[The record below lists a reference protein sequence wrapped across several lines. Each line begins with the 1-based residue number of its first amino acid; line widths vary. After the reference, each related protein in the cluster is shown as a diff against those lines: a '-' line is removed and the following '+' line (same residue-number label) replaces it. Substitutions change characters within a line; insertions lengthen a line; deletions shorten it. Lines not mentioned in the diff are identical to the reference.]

1 MIIAMLTAALAQATV
16 AVPAP
21 AVPVPAVVGRSIKDL
36 PNVTLTHFDVKGKNG
51 KAIKKNLDALLAD
64 PAAKNT
70 VRLYGWDVGASIMK
84 RTEGTKCTVTNA
96 TATMNAT
103 VNLPR
108 LAEQAKVDKA
118 ALAIWQPYVASLE
131 EEAAAN
137 LWFVKDQL
145 PAVEKSVVGIDCAA
159 VAATWQASLD
169 KLKSQQTAF
178 NAQRAAA
185 AAAAAA
191 AKAAADKAAAA
202 AAKKQ

>member
-1 MIIAMLTAALAQATV
+1 MFIAMLTAAVAQAT
-16 AVPAP
+16 AAAPATVPA
-21 AVPVPAVVGRSIKDL
+21 AAGRSVKDL

-51 KAIKKNLDALLAD
+51 KAIKKNLDAMLAD

-70 VRLYGWDVGASIMK
+70 TRLYGWDVGASIMK
-84 RTEGTKCTVTNA
+84 RTEGTKCTVTKA
-96 TATMNAT
+96 TATLNAS

-108 LAEQAKVDKA
+108 LAEEAKVDKA
-118 ALAIWQPYVASLE
+118 ALAGWQTYVASLE
-131 EEAAAN
+131 QEAAAN

-159 VAATWQASLD
+159 VATTWQASLD
-169 KLKSQQTAF
+169 KLKAQQAAF

-202 AAKKQ
+202 AAKKK